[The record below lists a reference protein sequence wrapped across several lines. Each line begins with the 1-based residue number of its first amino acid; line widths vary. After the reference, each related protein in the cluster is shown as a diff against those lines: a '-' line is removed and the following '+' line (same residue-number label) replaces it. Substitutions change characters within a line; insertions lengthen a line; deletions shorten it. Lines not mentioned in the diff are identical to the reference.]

1 MYGCA
6 VENNG
11 NFLRGHYQVTYYG
24 HDYIALN
31 ENLSSWTAE
40 GKLAQILKSIW
51 VDEAKD
57 LRTYL
62 RGDCM
67 KMLRRCLDLGK
78 ETLLRS
84 GKRGAC
90 QLLLLRLELLSPEA
104 SSLSREQLEDL
115 HCLASKA

>member
-1 MYGCA
+1 M
-6 VENNG
+6 ENNG
-11 NFLRGHYQVTYYG
+11 NFLRGYYQVTYYV

-31 ENLSSWTAE
+31 ETLSSLTAE
-40 GKLAQILKSIW
+40 GKLAQTLKSLW
-51 VDEAKD
+51 VKEAEKV
-57 LRTYL
+57 RTYL
-62 RGDCM
+62 RGDCV

>member
-1 MYGCA
+1 M
-6 VENNG
+6 ENNG
-11 NFLRGHYQVTYYG
+11 NFLRAHYQVTYYG

-40 GKLAQILKSIW
+40 GKVAQILKGVW
-51 VDEAKD
+51 MEEAEAEYW
-57 LRTYL
+57 RTYL
-62 RGDCM
+62 PGNCV
-67 KMLRRCLDLGK
+67 KMLRRFLDLGK

-84 GKRGAC
+84 GKRGAR

-104 SSLSREQLEDL
+104 SSLSREQLEYL